1 MTCISEDPRLRCAG
15 CSRQRSTGPFA
26 NPLTTPSRG
35 WHVFSNIKSSVA
47 FLIAKRYLFA
57 KKSHN
62 VINIISAISAIGM
75 AIGTAALIII
85 LSIYNGFDSLI
96 RSMMSNVEPDLL
108 ITPATGKVFVPE
120 GEVYDWIYEQES
132 VKNMCSVLQEQV
144 FISYDRQQ
152 GLAQVKGVDW
162 IYEGESPIR
171 DHLREGTFVLH
182 RGDVPLAAVGAG
194 LAYKMGIS
202 PRFLSPIEI
211 YFPTRTGRISMTNPA
226 ASIMSIDVW
235 PSCTFSVNSDVDSKL
250 LIIPIE
256 KMRELLDYEEEVS
269 AIEIRVTE
277 GTPQKEI
284 SRLQKEIS
292 ERLGTGFK
300 VKNRFQQNESL
311 YKMMKYEKA
320 AIYMILIFII
330 IIIAFNIFGSLSML
344 IIEKKNDIQTL
355 SSIGAPESLIKRIF
369 VLEGWMISLVGL
381 LFGLVV
387 GIGFS
392 LLQQHFGFIKMPG
405 SFIVQAYPVIVSI
418 WDILLTVAGVA
429 LIGYLIA
436 LLPVMIYRKRI

>member
-1 MTCISEDPRLRCAG
+1 MRLA
-15 CSRQRSTGPFA
+15 
-26 NPLTTPSRG
+26 
-35 WHVFSNIKSSVA
+35 A
-47 FLIAKRYLFA
+47 FIAKRYLFA

-108 ITPATGKVFVPE
+108 ITPATGKVFVPK
-120 GEVYDWIYEQES
+120 GDTYDWIYEQET

-171 DHLREGTFVLH
+171 DHLREGSFVLH
-182 RGDVPLAAVGAG
+182 KGDVPLAAVGIG

-211 YFPTRTGRISMTNPA
+211 YFPTRTGRISMANPS
-226 ASIMSIDVW
+226 ASLLSIDVW
-235 PSCTFSVNSDVDSKL
+235 PSCTFSINSDIDSKL
-250 LIIPIE
+250 MIIPIE
-256 KMRELLDYEEEVS
+256 KMRELLEYEDEVS

-277 GTPQKEI
+277 GVSQKEI
-284 SRLQKEIS
+284 SRLQKEIA
-292 ERLGTGFK
+292 ERLGPSFK

-344 IIEKKNDIQTL
+344 IIEKKDDIRTL
-355 SSIGAPESLIKRIF
+355 RSLGAKESLIKQIF
-369 VLEGWMISLVGL
+369 VLEGWMISLTGL
-381 LFGLVV
+381 IGGLAV
-387 GIGFS
+387 GIVFS
-392 LLQQHFGFIKMPG
+392 ILQQHFGFIKMPG
-405 SFIVQAYPVIVSI
+405 SFVVQAYPVILSA
-418 WDILLTVAGVA
+418 WDILFTSAGVA

-436 LLPVMIYRKRI
+436 LLPVYIYRRH

>member
-1 MTCISEDPRLRCAG
+1 MRLA
-15 CSRQRSTGPFA
+15 
-26 NPLTTPSRG
+26 
-35 WHVFSNIKSSVA
+35 A
-47 FLIAKRYLFA
+47 FIAKRYLFA

-108 ITPATGKVFVPE
+108 ITPATGKVFVPK
-120 GEVYDWIYEQES
+120 GDTYDWIYEQET

-144 FISYDRQQ
+144 FISYDGQQ

-182 RGDVPLAAVGAG
+182 KGDVPLAAVGIG

-211 YFPTRTGRISMTNPA
+211 YFPTRTGRISMANPS
-226 ASIMSIDVW
+226 ASLLSIDVW
-235 PSCTFSVNSDVDSKL
+235 PSCTFSINSDIDSKL
-250 LIIPIE
+250 MIIPIE
-256 KMRELLDYEEEVS
+256 KMRELLEYEDEVS

-277 GTPQKEI
+277 GVSQKEI
-284 SRLQKEIS
+284 SRLQKEIA
-292 ERLGTGFK
+292 ERLGPSFK

-344 IIEKKNDIQTL
+344 IIEKKDDIRTL
-355 SSIGAPESLIKRIF
+355 RSLGAKESLIKQIF
-369 VLEGWMISLVGL
+369 VLEGWMISLTGL
-381 LFGLVV
+381 IGGLAV
-387 GIGFS
+387 GIVFS
-392 LLQQHFGFIKMPG
+392 ILQQHFGFIKMPG
-405 SFIVQAYPVIVSI
+405 SFVVQAYPVILSA
-418 WDILLTVAGVA
+418 WDILFTSAGVA

-436 LLPVMIYRKRI
+436 LLPVYIYRRH